1 MTHILKYDNDS
12 GIIDIATD
20 LPISCIESVL
30 EQFLGMANTE
40 DTRTRIQMAL
50 EEYIRCNVP
59 DKWYAPAGIKRGQID
74 TWIYGSML
82 TLYITKEN
90 IDGEELLILSGE
102 RLVTGDVMTVQ
113 EEFSSLWR
121 LVNWVTDNKQ
131 FEERTILLRYR
142 AEEATEEDLKS
153 RISYSEF
160 WELSDCEEYYE
171 LKLYPK

>member
-1 MTHILKYDNDS
+1 MVTF
-12 GIIDIATD
+12 TR
-20 LPISCIESVL
+20 
-30 EQFLGMANTE
+30 ANGKVITFE
-40 DTRTRIQMAL
+40 PKKRNQ
-50 EEYIRCNVP
+50 NVP

-121 LVNWVTDNKQ
+121 LVDWVTNNKQ

-142 AEEATEEDLKS
+142 AEEATEEELKS